1 MNTNSLDEQIKA
13 LEAQLAPEP
22 TAAEQEEREKRER
35 VAGLRRKVRAQRIE
49 QALQGA
55 RAAAGGLY
63 LVDAVDLD
71 ERAELDES
79 IVSWFVV
86 RGSTRKETK
95 SFEEA
100 TAEVKLDADSGRSKL
115 LALTK
120 ACVVHPKLDSP
131 SSVLAFEDAVNNRFG
146 MGLNTL
152 VERILRLGGHRAA
165 SERAFR

>member
-1 MNTNSLDEQIKA
+1 
-13 LEAQLAPEP
+13 
-22 TAAEQEEREKRER
+22 
-35 VAGLRRKVRAQRIE
+35 
-49 QALQGA
+49 
-55 RAAAGGLY
+55 
-63 LVDAVDLD
+63 VDLD

-95 SFEEA
+95 AFEDA
-100 TAEVKLDADSGRSKL
+100 TAEVKLDADAGRAKL
-115 LALTK
+115 LALSK
-120 ACVVHPKLDSP
+120 ACVVHPKLDGP
-131 SSVLAFEDAVNNRFG
+131 ERVLAFEDAVNNRFG